1 MLRINADVYGAG
13 LLRKTLSTLPWVV
26 YTGGMIDFLILK
38 KRESGL
44 KNDISG
50 SEGSGENP

>member
-1 MLRINADVYGAG
+1 MLRTKDDAYGAD

-26 YTGGMIDFLILK
+26 YTGVLIDFLLLK
-38 KRESGL
+38 KRESEL

-50 SEGSGENP
+50 SEGPGENP

>member
-1 MLRINADVYGAG
+1 MLRTKDDAYGAD

>member
-1 MLRINADVYGAG
+1 
-13 LLRKTLSTLPWVV
+13 LPWGV
-26 YTGGMIDFLILK
+26 YTGVMIDFLILK

>member
-1 MLRINADVYGAG
+1 MLRTKDDAYGAG